1 LHVLLLLVKH
11 LHAENVVKSF
21 LKSTLRSLRQQTPF
35 KRKKGA
41 VHQCGSRPEISIQ
54 ELRAIAMAIIPVAI
68 VAPAVAVFIPP
79 ATPLS
84 PATLPLLAQFMPRMV
99 RLSAVPSVILHSFVE
114 PVVGFGNAPLALIV
128 ILGRCSRRPRKCQH
142 AQKRRR

>member
-1 LHVLLLLVKH
+1 
-11 LHAENVVKSF
+11 
-21 LKSTLRSLRQQTPF
+21 
-35 KRKKGA
+35 
-41 VHQCGSRPEISIQ
+41 
-54 ELRAIAMAIIPVAI
+54 MAIIPVAI

-128 ILGRCSRRPRKCQH
+128 ILGGAPANASMPRSAADSSAVLPKNFLSPV
-142 AQKRRR
+142 